1 MKYLLLAAAIL
12 VPATSFA
19 QSGAEA
25 AAASQAIAMIGGGG
39 GGGGD
44 RLTGVATTSD
54 SIAPSISG
62 MQQGSCV
69 VPKSSTSVTV
79 FFLSWS
85 HGEFDL
91 DRYCQA
97 LKLAEASVGIAYARA
112 DLQGLDPAIDRNLD
126 RAELLVASASEV
138 FVNGASAWSTEP
150 WEEVW
155 RP

>member
-1 MKYLLLAAAIL
+1 MKNLLLTAAIL
-12 VPATSFA
+12 APGLAFA

-25 AAASQAIAMIGGGG
+25 AAASQSIAMIGGGG
-39 GGGGD
+39 GSGD

-85 HGEFDL
+85 SGDFDL
-91 DRYCQA
+91 DRYCQS

-112 DLQGLDPAIDRNLD
+112 DLQGVDPAIDRNLD
-126 RAELLVASASEV
+126 RAEMLVSAATTV
-138 FVNGASAWSTEP
+138 FMRGTSAWSTEP
-150 WEEVW
+150 WEELW